1 MERILTS
8 FVRALRSAG
17 AEVSSAEAIDAARAL
32 ALVGYGDRLAMRDAL
47 CASLAK
53 SEEDIVIHNR
63 LFDQYFSRPDTPPPG
78 ASKAADPTADEQQAG
93 SDAGGQPGDGPPGE
107 RQPGGERAGGGGR
120 SEGGQGQASAADEAV
135 DDDPTDERPALQRL
149 AESGD
154 PARIAAAIERAGAAA
169 GVDDIRFQS
178 QTAYFVRRI
187 LEHLGLEELEN
198 RLSARMRERTAQ
210 AEADVEAMIAA
221 RQFIQR
227 HARTY
232 VDQRFEL
239 FGKSATEA
247 FMNEVVAERAIG
259 ALSVRDM
266 ERMKAV
272 VAKMAKRLAVR
283 HSRRRPVRNRGQLD
297 IRRTLRANAGHDGM
311 LFDLVWRRKHRDR
324 PKIVAICDVSGSVA
338 TYVRFLLLFLHTLH
352 DTVTDLRAFAFS
364 NKLVD
369 VGRILETMSFE
380 AAMQRIVEHV
390 GSGSTDYGQAFE
402 DLHEHHWD
410 VIDRRTTVLVLGDG
424 RSNYGEPRV
433 DILQEASERAKR
445 VVWLCPEPAV
455 RWGTGDSVIPQY
467 RPFCSPMTHCATA
480 IDLEQ
485 ALDDILLAYD

>member
-1 MERILTS
+1 MERTLTS

-32 ALVGYGDRLAMRDAL
+32 ALVGYADRSAMRDAL

-53 SEEDIVIHNR
+53 SEEDILIHNR
-63 LFDQYFSRPDTPPPG
+63 LFEQFFSRPDTPPP
-78 ASKAADPTADEQQAG
+78 ASRADSKSAERDQ
-93 SDAGGQPGDGPPGE
+93 DAGGESGTPREQAGEGPPGQG
-107 RQPGGERAGGGGR
+107 QPGGGQSGGGR
-120 SEGGQGQASAADEAV
+120 PGEEEAGQSPQAGDG
-135 DDDPTDERPALQRL
+135 DERPYLQRL

-154 PARIAAAIERAGAAA
+154 PARIAAAIERAGVAA

-178 QTAYFVRRI
+178 QTAYYVRRI
-187 LEHLGLEELEN
+187 LENLGLEELET
-198 RLSARMRERTAQ
+198 RLSRRMRERTPE

-221 RQFIQR
+221 RQTIQR
-227 HARTY
+227 HARVY

-239 FGKSATEA
+239 FGRSATEA

-352 DTVTDLRAFAFS
+352 ETVTDLRAFAFS

-369 VGRILETMSFE
+369 VGRILESMSFE
-380 AAMQRIVEHV
+380 AAMQRIVNEV

-402 DLHEHHWD
+402 DLHEHHWE

-445 VVWLCPEPAV
+445 VVWLCPEPPV

-467 RPFCSPMTHCATA
+467 KPFCSPMTHCATA